1 LLSALA
7 VPHVAIAYR
16 RSLVVSNP
24 QQGRCFYAYLK
35 EEIVREVKRV
45 LRRLFRQAP
54 ATFTLCAANVVVYLL
69 TAVQSLS
76 FLHNLDESSLA
87 QHWVL
92 YLPDMVDSIVGPL
105 RAVGATFLHDGPA
118 HLLFNIVMIYLLGRE
133 VEKKIGHALF
143 STVYFAGGVSGSA
156 LSVWLD
162 PQHAVVGAS
171 GSAYALMAVFAGLA
185 AKRRGSTDLRG
196 AITLIL
202 VNLGFSV
209 LSPGVSLAGH
219 AGGLTAGIVMAV
231 VLTIA
236 RTMLMRWGGVL
247 AVFGSVVGALMTR
260 VIEFADQF
268 STGGLWNS
276 LH

>member
-1 LLSALA
+1 M
-7 VPHVAIAYR
+7 
-16 RSLVVSNP
+16 
-24 QQGRCFYAYLK
+24 
-35 EEIVREVKRV
+35 REVKRV

-92 YLPDMVDSIVGPL
+92 YLPDMVDSIVGSL
-105 RAVGATFLHDGPA
+105 RAVGATFLHDGPV

-209 LSPGVSLAGH
+209 LSPGVSLAG
-219 AGGLTAGIVMAV
+219 IVMAV

-247 AVFGSVVGALMTR
+247 AVLGSVVGALMTR
-260 VIEFADQF
+260 VIEFANQF

>member
-1 LLSALA
+1 M
-7 VPHVAIAYR
+7 
-16 RSLVVSNP
+16 
-24 QQGRCFYAYLK
+24 
-35 EEIVREVKRV
+35 REVKRV

-162 PQHAVVGAS
+162 PQHAVVGEYRPP
-171 GSAYALMAVFAGLA
+171 GSHYI
-185 AKRRGSTDLRG
+185 D
-196 AITLIL
+196 
-202 VNLGFSV
+202 
-209 LSPGVSLAGH
+209 PGQSRFQRAQPGSLAGRARWWIDSGDCDGGGAHHRQNH
-219 AGGLTAGIVMAV
+219 AHALGWCAGRV
-231 VLTIA
+231 
-236 RTMLMRWGGVL
+236 WFGSGGVDD
-247 AVFGSVVGALMTR
+247 TR
-260 VIEFADQF
+260 Y
-268 STGGLWNS
+268 
-276 LH
+276 

>member
-1 LLSALA
+1 M
-7 VPHVAIAYR
+7 
-16 RSLVVSNP
+16 
-24 QQGRCFYAYLK
+24 
-35 EEIVREVKRV
+35 REVKRV

-92 YLPDMVDSIVGPL
+92 YLPNMVDSIVGPL

-209 LSPGVSLAGH
+209 LSPGVSLTGH

-231 VLTIA
+231 VD
-236 RTMLMRWGGVL
+236 RK
-247 AVFGSVVGALMTR
+247 STR
-260 VIEFADQF
+260 
-268 STGGLWNS
+268 LNS
-276 LH
+276 SH

>member
-1 LLSALA
+1 M
-7 VPHVAIAYR
+7 
-16 RSLVVSNP
+16 
-24 QQGRCFYAYLK
+24 
-35 EEIVREVKRV
+35 REVKRV

-76 FLHNLDESSLA
+76 FLHNLDESS
-87 QHWVL
+87 
-92 YLPDMVDSIVGPL
+92 L

-202 VNLGFSV
+202 VNLGFSM

-219 AGGLTAGIVMAV
+219 AGGLTAGIVMAM

>member
-1 LLSALA
+1 
-7 VPHVAIAYR
+7 
-16 RSLVVSNP
+16 
-24 QQGRCFYAYLK
+24 
-35 EEIVREVKRV
+35 
-45 LRRLFRQAP
+45 
-54 ATFTLCAANVVVYLL
+54 
-69 TAVQSLS
+69 
-76 FLHNLDESSLA
+76 
-87 QHWVL
+87 
-92 YLPDMVDSIVGPL
+92 
-105 RAVGATFLHDGPA
+105 
-118 HLLFNIVMIYLLGRE
+118 MIYLLGRE

-247 AVFGSVVGALMTR
+247 AVLGSVVGALMTR
-260 VIEFADQF
+260 VIEFANQF

>member
-1 LLSALA
+1 M
-7 VPHVAIAYR
+7 
-16 RSLVVSNP
+16 
-24 QQGRCFYAYLK
+24 
-35 EEIVREVKRV
+35 REVKRV

-92 YLPDMVDSIVGPL
+92 YLPNMVDSIVGPL

-185 AKRRGSTDLRG
+185 AKRRGSHYID
-196 AITLIL
+196 
-202 VNLGFSV
+202 
-209 LSPGVSLAGH
+209 PGQPRFQRAQPGSLAGRARWWIDSGDCDGGGAHHLQNH
-219 AGGLTAGIVMAV
+219 AHALGWCAGRV
-231 VLTIA
+231 
-236 RTMLMRWGGVL
+236 WFGSGGVDD
-247 AVFGSVVGALMTR
+247 TR
-260 VIEFADQF
+260 Y
-268 STGGLWNS
+268 
-276 LH
+276 

>member
-1 LLSALA
+1 M
-7 VPHVAIAYR
+7 
-16 RSLVVSNP
+16 
-24 QQGRCFYAYLK
+24 
-35 EEIVREVKRV
+35 REVKRV

-202 VNLGFSV
+202 VNLGFS
-209 LSPGVSLAGH
+209 
-219 AGGLTAGIVMAV
+219 
-231 VLTIA
+231 
-236 RTMLMRWGGVL
+236 MLMRWGGVL

>member
-1 LLSALA
+1 M
-7 VPHVAIAYR
+7 
-16 RSLVVSNP
+16 
-24 QQGRCFYAYLK
+24 
-35 EEIVREVKRV
+35 REVKRV

-105 RAVGATFLHDGPA
+105 RAVGATFLHDGPV

-260 VIEFADQF
+260 VIEFANQF